1 MHNIIADLQLRL
13 ERMKMNNQLK
23 PQVRMKIDS
32 NHWDITLEGSS
43 PKTGSKIL
51 NLLPLESEVR
61 TWGEEIYFSIPLSMP
76 EENAKSIVALGD
88 VAYWPEGQCFC
99 VFFGKTPLTSTL
111 DEIKPASPV
120 NVFGK
125 VLGDLESLKTVK
137 PNVKVL
143 LKRV

>member
-1 MHNIIADLQLRL
+1 
-13 ERMKMNNQLK
+13 MNDHLK
-23 PQVRMKIDS
+23 PQIRIKIDS
-32 NHWDITLEGSS
+32 NHWDVILQGSS
-43 PKTGSKIL
+43 PKTGNQIL
-51 NLLPLESEVR
+51 DSLPVESEVR

-76 EENAKSIVALGD
+76 EENAKSSVSLGD

-125 VLGDLESLKTVK
+125 VLGDLENLKLVK
-137 PNVKVL
+137 PGIIVQL
-143 LKRV
+143 ERI

>member
-1 MHNIIADLQLRL
+1 
-13 ERMKMNNQLK
+13 MNDPSK
-23 PQVRMKIDS
+23 PQIRMKIDLHQWEIVL
-32 NHWDITLEGSS
+32 NGSS
-43 PKTGSKIL
+43 PKTGNQIL
-51 NLLPLESEVR
+51 NLLPIESEVK

-76 EENAKSIVALGD
+76 EENAKSIVSLGD

-99 VFFGKTPLTSTL
+99 VFFGKTPITSTL

-125 VLGDLESLKTVK
+125 VVSDLESLKIIK

-143 LKRV
+143 LERI

>member
-1 MHNIIADLQLRL
+1 
-13 ERMKMNNQLK
+13 MNDPSK
-23 PQVRMKIDS
+23 PQIRMKIDLHQWEIVL
-32 NHWDITLEGSS
+32 NGSS
-43 PKTGSKIL
+43 PKTGNQIL
-51 NLLPLESEVR
+51 NLLPIESEVR

-76 EENAKSIVALGD
+76 EENAKSNVSLGD

-99 VFFGKTPLTSTL
+99 VFFGKTPITSTL

-125 VLGDLESLKTVK
+125 VVSDLESLKIIK

-143 LKRV
+143 LERI